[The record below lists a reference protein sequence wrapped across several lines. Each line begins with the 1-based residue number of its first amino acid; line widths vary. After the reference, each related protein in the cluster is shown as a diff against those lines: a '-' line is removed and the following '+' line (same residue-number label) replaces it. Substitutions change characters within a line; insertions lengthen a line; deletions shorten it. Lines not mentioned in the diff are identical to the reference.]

1 MTEAA
6 EGGEDLKSSHFVEE
20 AMNAYQDLVF
30 RTACSMLNSLE
41 SARDITQE
49 TFVKLYQSDKEFA
62 DDAHLRNWLVTATRN
77 ACRDVLRRQ
86 KNVAIELVDPTTPDA
101 LEKLM
106 ADKAQLS
113 ESSIPIDKDDYLW
126 RHVAQLPVAQRT
138 AVFLH
143 YAEDFSIAEIAD
155 AMEKSPANI
164 RAQLSRAKKSLRKMI
179 NAERNLRKEDE
190 QHEMAH
196 QKTIRDLPI
205 ASAVAKAGRRNK
217 RADPLGHTHLGGTRA
232 RPGMRSHHQHASISR
247 PNDDEDGHPCAE
259 VA

>member
-1 MTEAA
+1 
-6 EGGEDLKSSHFVEE
+6 
-20 AMNAYQDLVF
+20 MNAYQDLVF

-49 TFVKLYQSDKEFA
+49 TFVKLYQSDKEFV
-62 DDAHLRNWLVTATRN
+62 DDKHLRNWLVTVTRN

-143 YAEDFSIAEIAD
+143 YAEDLSIAEIAD
-155 AMEKSPANI
+155 IMEKSPANI
-164 RAQLSRAKKSLRKMI
+164 RAQLSRAKRSLRKTI
-179 NAERNLRKEDE
+179 DAERKQRKEDE
-190 QHEMAH
+190 QHEMAR
-196 QKTIRDLPI
+196 QKTIRNLPK
-205 ASAVAKAGRRNK
+205 ASAVAKAGRRGKGAN
-217 RADPLGHTHLGGTRA
+217 PSGHTDLGGTRA
-232 RPGMRSHHQHASISR
+232 RPGMRSRHQQANISR
-247 PNDDEDGHPCAE
+247 PSDDEDGHPCAE

>member
-1 MTEAA
+1 M
-6 EGGEDLKSSHFVEE
+6 KSIHFVEE
-20 AMNAYQDLVF
+20 ALSAYQDLVF

-49 TFVKLYQSDKEFA
+49 TFIKLYQSDKEFA
-62 DDAHLRNWLVTATRN
+62 DDRHLRNWLVTVARN

-106 ADKAQLS
+106 ADKTQLS
-113 ESSIPIDKDDYLW
+113 ESAIPVDKDDYLW
-126 RHVAQLPVAQRT
+126 RHVARLPIAQRT
-138 AVFLH
+138 AVFLR

-155 AMEKSPANI
+155 IMDKSPANI
-164 RAQLSRAKKSLRKMI
+164 RAQLSRAKRSLRKMI
-179 NAERNLRKEDE
+179 EDERNLRKEDE
-190 QHEMAH
+190 QHEMAR
-196 QKTIRDLPI
+196 QKTIRDLPKT
-205 ASAVAKAGRRNK
+205 SLVTEAGRRDKGANPAH
-217 RADPLGHTHLGGTRA
+217 RTHLGGGTKA
-232 RPGMRSHHQHASISR
+232 KPGTRSHHRRAIVPR

>member
-1 MTEAA
+1 M
-6 EGGEDLKSSHFVEE
+6 KSSHFVEE

-62 DDAHLRNWLVTATRN
+62 DDRHLRNWLVTVTRN
-77 ACRDVLRRQ
+77 ACRDALRRP
-86 KNVAIELVDPTTPDA
+86 KNVAIELVDPTAPDA

-138 AVFLH
+138 AAFLH
-143 YAEDFSIAEIAD
+143 YAEDLSIAEIAGI
-155 AMEKSPANI
+155 MEKSPANI

-179 NAERNLRKEDE
+179 DAERNLRKEDE
-190 QHEMAH
+190 QYEMAR
-196 QKTIRDLPI
+196 QKTIRDLSK
-205 ASAVAKAGRRNK
+205 ASAVAEAGRRNE
-217 RADPLGHTHLGGTRA
+217 RANPSGRTLLGGTRA
-232 RPGMRSHHQHASISR
+232 RPGMRSHHQQTGIPR

>member
-1 MTEAA
+1 M
-6 EGGEDLKSSHFVEE
+6 KSSHFVEE

-62 DDAHLRNWLVTATRN
+62 DDRHLRNWLVTVTRN
-77 ACRDVLRRQ
+77 ACRDALRRQ
-86 KNVAIELVDPTTPDA
+86 KNVAIELVDPTAPDA

-138 AVFLH
+138 AAFLH
-143 YAEDFSIAEIAD
+143 YAEDLSIAEIAGI
-155 AMEKSPANI
+155 MEKSPANI

-179 NAERNLRKEDE
+179 DAERNQRKEDE
-190 QHEMAH
+190 QYEMAR
-196 QKTIRDLPI
+196 QKTIRDLSK
-205 ASAVAKAGRRNK
+205 ASAVAEAGRRNE
-217 RADPLGHTHLGGTRA
+217 RANPSGHTLLGGTRA
-232 RPGMRSHHQHASISR
+232 RPGMRSSHHQQTSISR
-247 PNDDEDGHPCAE
+247 PNDDEDDHPCAE

>member
-1 MTEAA
+1 M
-6 EGGEDLKSSHFVEE
+6 KSSHFVEE

-49 TFVKLYQSDKEFA
+49 TFVKLYQSDKEFV
-62 DDAHLRNWLVTATRN
+62 DDKHLRNWLVTVTRN

-143 YAEDFSIAEIAD
+143 YAEDLSIAEIAD
-155 AMEKSPANI
+155 IMEKSPANI
-164 RAQLSRAKKSLRKMI
+164 RAQLSRAKKSLWKTI
-179 NAERNLRKEDE
+179 NAERKQRKEDE
-190 QHEMAH
+190 QHEMAR
-196 QKTIRDLPI
+196 QKTIRNLPK
-205 ASAVAKAGRRNK
+205 ASAVAKAGRQDKGAN
-217 RADPLGHTHLGGTRA
+217 PSGHTHLGEARA
-232 RPGMRSHHQHASISR
+232 RPDMRSHHQQTSNPHL
-247 PNDDEDGHPCAE
+247 NDDEDSHPCAE